1 MKLLNRNWSIERPTL
16 KIFEPKGGKEHTM
29 SNENGLVGGWELV
42 EMQSCPLPEKVATG
56 FSEVTQSMVGAK
68 YVPVLYVG
76 TQVVH
81 GINHMLICKQTVA
94 AQGAPAHLVKMV
106 LNQNTDDDS
115 LVGKW
120 SVVTIEQ
127 IV

>member
-1 MKLLNRNWSIERPTL
+1 MAN
-16 KIFEPKGGKEHTM
+16 GKM
-29 SNENGLVGGWELV
+29 GGWELAD
-42 EMQSCPLPEKVATG
+42 MQPCALPEKVATG
-56 FSEVTQSMVGAK
+56 FGEVTQNMVGAK

-81 GINHMLICKQTVA
+81 GINHMLICKQTLAV
-94 AQGAPAHLVKMV
+94 QGAPEHLVKMV
-106 LNQNTDDDS
+106 LNQNLDDGS

-120 SVVTIEQ
+120 TLLSVER

>member
-1 MKLLNRNWSIERPTL
+1 MSSIKT
-16 KIFEPKGGKEHTM
+16 
-29 SNENGLVGGWELV
+29 GGWELV
-42 EMQSCPLPEKVATG
+42 EMQSCSLPEKVATG
-56 FSEVTQSMVGAK
+56 FSEATLAMVGVR

-81 GINHMLICKQTVA
+81 GMNHMIICKQILAV
-94 AQGAPAHLVKMV
+94 QGATEHLVKMV

>member
-1 MKLLNRNWSIERPTL
+1 
-16 KIFEPKGGKEHTM
+16 M
-29 SNENGLVGGWELV
+29 SNVKTGGWELS
-42 EMQSCPLPEKVATG
+42 EMQGCALPQQVATG
-56 FSEVTQSMVGAK
+56 FGAVTQAMVGAK
-68 YVPVLYVG
+68 YEPVLYVG

-81 GINHMLICKQTVA
+81 GMNHMIICKQDLAV
-94 AQGAPAHLVKMV
+94 QGATEHLVKMV
-106 LNQNTDDDS
+106 LNQNVDDGS

>member
-1 MKLLNRNWSIERPTL
+1 
-16 KIFEPKGGKEHTM
+16 M
-29 SNENGLVGGWELV
+29 SNENVIVGGWELV

-56 FSEVTQSMVGAK
+56 FGEVTQSMLGAR

-81 GINHMLICKQTVA
+81 GINHMLICKQTLA
-94 AQGAPAHLVKMV
+94 AQGAPEHLVKMV
-106 LNQNTDDDS
+106 LNQNLDGGS

-120 SVVTIEQ
+120 SLVSVEHL
-127 IV
+127 V

>member
-1 MKLLNRNWSIERPTL
+1 
-16 KIFEPKGGKEHTM
+16 M
-29 SNENGLVGGWELV
+29 SNVKAGGWELA
-42 EMQSCPLPEKVATG
+42 EMQSCSLPEKVASG
-56 FSEVTQSMVGAK
+56 FSAVSQSLVGAT

-81 GINHMLICKQTVA
+81 GVNHMLICKQIWA
-94 AQGAPAHLVKMV
+94 AAGAPEQLVKMV
-106 LNQNTDDDS
+106 LNQNIDDGS

-120 SVVTIEQ
+120 SVVSIEQ

>member
-1 MKLLNRNWSIERPTL
+1 MANV
-16 KIFEPKGGKEHTM
+16 
-29 SNENGLVGGWELV
+29 VGGWELAD
-42 EMQSCPLPEKVATG
+42 MQPCDLPQKVATG
-56 FSEVTQSMVGAK
+56 FGEVTQNMVGAK

-81 GINHMLICKQTVA
+81 GINHMLICKQTLA
-94 AQGAPAHLVKMV
+94 AKGAPEHLVKMV
-106 LNQNTDDDS
+106 LNQNLDDGS

-120 SVVTIEQ
+120 SVVSIEP